1 MPLHAAA
8 SNPRLDAQGLARVT
22 IGVHGPA
29 GSEDVDFIVDTG
41 FTGALQLSQTI
52 ATRLGLAR
60 RALRAVMLANGQLQ
74 TVPVYRVYRAG
85 VECLGGRQSV
95 EVLVGS
101 GTLAIL
107 GLKLLASHRIV
118 LDYPSAVV
126 RIE

>member
-1 MPLHAAA
+1 MPLHAAV

-29 GSEDVDFIVDTG
+29 GSEDVEFIVDTG

-52 ATRLGLAR
+52 ANRLGLAR
-60 RALRAVMLANGQLQ
+60 RALRAVLLADGQLQ
-74 TVPVYRVYRAG
+74 TVPVYRAE

-95 EVLVGS
+95 EVLVGR

-107 GLKLLASHRIV
+107 GLKLLASHRLV
-118 LDYPSAVV
+118 LDYPSVV
-126 RIE
+126 VQIE

>member
-1 MPLHAAA
+1 MPLHASV

-29 GSEDVDFIVDTG
+29 GIVDTG

-52 ATRLGLAR
+52 ASRLGLAR
-60 RALRAVMLANGQLQ
+60 RALRAVLLANGQLQ
-74 TVPVYRVYRAG
+74 TVPVYRAE

-107 GLKLLASHRIV
+107 GLKLLASHRLV
-118 LDYPSAVV
+118 LDYPSSVV
-126 RIE
+126 QIE